1 MSHQLNWEINTLHDL
16 SVTDYHHVLA
26 LRASIFIV
34 EQNCPYQ
41 DIDDKDLSA
50 FHVYGKIDQN
60 IVAVCRILPPGI
72 SYAEIS
78 IGRVAVSMGYRGTN
92 VGNDLMHQTIYFIE
106 NRWGEKDI
114 RISAQQHLT
123 SFYGR
128 FGFIQVSEMYLED
141 DIPNVEM
148 LRTTKNQ

>member
-16 SVTDYHHVLA
+16 SITDYHHLLA

-78 IGRVAVSMGYRGTN
+78 HFKFSAHFKISFLFPIKIG
-92 VGNDLMHQTIYFIE
+92 L
-106 NRWGEKDI
+106 I
-114 RISAQQHLT
+114 RP
-123 SFYGR
+123 SFTA
-128 FGFIQVSEMYLED
+128 S
-141 DIPNVEM
+141 
-148 LRTTKNQ
+148 